1 MSKIDEMIER
11 LCPDGVEYKR
21 IDDVC
26 FLKRGKTITKKSSNL
41 GIIPVVA
48 GGREPAYYI
57 DKCNC
62 EGQTITIAGSGA
74 YAGHVL
80 FWNEPIWVGDSF
92 SIKTKSEE
100 FLVSR
105 YLFFVLKNMQTKIY
119 KLKKGSGIPHVKPSD
134 LAPINIP
141 VPPLEIQEEIV
152 RVLDSFVEL
161 EAELEAELER
171 RKAQYVYYRDELF
184 LSKVFSTAFLKDLLQ
199 DRGYIRGPFGSA
211 LRKSEMTNE
220 GIPVY
225 EQQHA
230 IYNHRDFRYY
240 ISYEKAKSLSRFK
253 VKQGD
258 LIVSCSGTVG
268 SISIISENDKEGI
281 INQALLILRCDSTI
295 ITPQFLKCYL
305 CTTMGRNK
313 LLKQTNKSAQIN
325 IAGRDQIEAISIP
338 VPSLEEQQRIVDI
351 LDKFDALVNDISQ
364 GLPAEIEARR
374 KQYEYYRDKLLTFKE
389 KVN

>member
-1 MSKIDEMIER
+1 MSKIDDLIER
-11 LCPDGVEYKR
+11 LCPDGVEYKK
-21 IDDVC
+21 IGDVC
-26 FLKRGKTITKKSSNL
+26 SITRGKVISKKYIEQNHGIYPVFSSQTLNDGVL
-41 GIIPVVA
+41 GHI
-48 GGREPAYYI
+48 
-57 DKCNC
+57 
-62 EGQTITIAGSGA
+62 
-74 YAGHVL
+74 
-80 FWNEPIWVGDSF
+80 DSF
-92 SIKTKSEE
+92 DYDGEYITWTTDGANAGTVFRRFGKFNITNVCGLLKPNISIIS
-100 FLVSR
+100 LD
-105 YLFFVLKNMQTKIY
+105 YLYFVLSKDMKQYVSTGMGNP
-119 KLKKGSGIPHVKPSD
+119 KLMSNVVQAIK
-134 LAPINIP
+134 IP
-141 VPPLEIQEEIV
+141 VPPLEIQKEIV
-152 RVLDSFVEL
+152 RVLDSF
-161 EAELEAELER
+161 AELEAELER

-338 VPSLEEQQRIVDI
+338 VPPLEEQQRIVDI

>member
-1 MSKIDEMIER
+1 M
-11 LCPDGVEYKR
+11 
-21 IDDVC
+21 
-26 FLKRGKTITKKSSNL
+26 
-41 GIIPVVA
+41 
-48 GGREPAYYI
+48 
-57 DKCNC
+57 
-62 EGQTITIAGSGA
+62 
-74 YAGHVL
+74 
-80 FWNEPIWVGDSF
+80 
-92 SIKTKSEE
+92 
-100 FLVSR
+100 
-105 YLFFVLKNMQTKIY
+105 
-119 KLKKGSGIPHVKPSD
+119 
-134 LAPINIP
+134 
-141 VPPLEIQEEIV
+141 
-152 RVLDSFVEL
+152 
-161 EAELEAELER
+161 
-171 RKAQYVYYRDELF
+171 
-184 LSKVFSTAFLKDLLQ
+184 Q

-338 VPSLEEQQRIVDI
+338 VPPLEEQQRIVDI

-374 KQYEYYRDKLLTFKE
+374 KQYEYYRDKLLTFKKKE
-389 KVN
+389 D